1 MANLATW
8 RLGATALAAG
18 LLVAACGGGGGG
30 RGPVDTSAVGGPQS
44 GAGSTAT
51 SSAHASRTHAKGG
64 AKSSG
69 SHAPGHGSS
78 TAAGRSSTTHSGGGG
93 GGGGTGGGGGGGT
106 GGGGTGGGGGG
117 LPSNCT
123 QSNSAGAHIVV
134 CPGKSLQDGQTVTIT
149 GDHFKPN
156 EGLLYMECDYKGES
170 SGNYGP
176 SDCNINLVAVLAGR
190 ANSTKSD
197 ANGKVGPLHLA
208 LKTQFKRINC
218 ATQQCMVTVAVP
230 IQKDNADNP
239 HALIYFG

>member
-1 MANLATW
+1 L
-8 RLGATALAAG
+8 
-18 LLVAACGGGGGG
+18 
-30 RGPVDTSAVGGPQS
+30 
-44 GAGSTAT
+44 
-51 SSAHASRTHAKGG
+51 AHASRTHAKGG

-69 SHAPGHGSS
+69 SQAPGHGSS

-93 GGGGTGGGGGGGT
+93 GGGGTGGGGGGGGT
-106 GGGGTGGGGGG
+106 GGGGGGGGGGNGGGGNGGGGGGG

-218 ATQQCMVTVAVP
+218 ATQQCMATVAVP